1 MNTTPKIADMSIER
15 IDYKSP
21 VLGLTGIVSG
31 YKSLSNLSSLDELSD
46 LNEVK
51 AVSIYFDTLEDAQMF
66 ADRFPKS
73 MKVKAYLQGYHPTF
87 PDNVRPCVYCRFNT
101 FWTDKTTGSVNET
114 AVKNRNRFFKEL
126 KEVLTSK

>member
-1 MNTTPKIADMSIER
+1 MNTTPKIAEMNITR
-15 IDYKSP
+15 IDYKNP
-21 VLGLTGIVSG
+21 VEGHTGA
-31 YKSLSNLSSLDELSD
+31 YRSLPSLSSLDGLSD
-46 LNEVK
+46 INEVRTI
-51 AVSIYFDTLEDAQMF
+51 SIYFDTIEDAQMF

-73 MKVKAYLQGYHPTF
+73 MKVKAYLQKYHAGF
-87 PDNVRPCVYCRFNT
+87 PNNARPCVHSHFNT